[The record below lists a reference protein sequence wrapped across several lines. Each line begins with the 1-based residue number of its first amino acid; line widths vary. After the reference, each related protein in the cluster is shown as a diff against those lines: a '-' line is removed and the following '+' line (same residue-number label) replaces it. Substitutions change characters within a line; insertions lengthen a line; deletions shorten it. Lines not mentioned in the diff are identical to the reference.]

1 MQNLAY
7 LGADGQVH
15 VPSRVANSN
24 NILGAPLLGAQ
35 MNNQAMMSPNF
46 SLQNLAW
53 LGEDNQVHHVNQ
65 PANGPMMLGSSAP
78 QF

>member
-15 VPSRVANSN
+15 VPSRVSN
-24 NILGAPLLGAQ
+24 NNLLGGPLLGSS
-35 MNNQAMMSPNF
+35 MNSQAMMSPNF

-78 QF
+78 L